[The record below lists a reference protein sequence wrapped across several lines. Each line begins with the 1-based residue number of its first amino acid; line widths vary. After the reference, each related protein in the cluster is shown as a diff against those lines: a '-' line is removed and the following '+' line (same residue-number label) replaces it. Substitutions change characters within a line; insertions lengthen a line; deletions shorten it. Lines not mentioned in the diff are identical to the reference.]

1 MEVSQVEHEY
11 NVYKSLAGAIGIP
24 SVHWFGMECDYN
36 VLVLEHLGPS
46 LEDLFNHNN
55 RKFCLL
61 TVLLLADQLVSVRS
75 EERRVGKECCLVC
88 RSRWSPYH

>member
-24 SVHWFGMECDYN
+24 SVHWFGTECDYN

-46 LEDLFNHNN
+46 LEDLFDHNN
-55 RKFCLL
+55 QKFCLP
-61 TVLLLADQLVSVRS
+61 TVLLLADQLVSVSRIMFAVEHCTNCNCS
-75 EERRVGKECCLVC
+75 DLV
-88 RSRWSPYH
+88 H